1 DALGRRLHKHSS
13 ARYQDDPRSGS
24 GWNRMQ
30 RAKRQRELGCGY
42 TLYGWDGDTLAWESS
57 PPQDEGET
65 GRTVHYLYEPGSFVP
80 VVQAQRNNPIRLLR
94 QPDWSG
100 REYEFDQDPL
110 WHTEVKAQP
119 FEAIAWYQCDHLG
132 TPIELTDHTGE
143 VAWTAQYKAWGEVR
157 EARSEWARQ
166 VGMSNPIRFQ
176 GQYHDHETGL
186 HYNRYRYYDP
196 RVGRFVGQDPI
207 SYSGGFNLYAYTRN
221 PTTWVDP
228 LGLAGNP
235 ANATHVTYRSVD
247 EKTGKPYIGYASMPG
262 DQTGQDVVKYRYN
275 GNYERF
281 GGAAPDVTY
290 RGYGQEGKA
299 TARGLEQHYFL
310 EQGGLEGTANRQNPV
325 GVGNPR
331 RDEYADAA
339 NRHLESQTTNGSVI
353 CEI

>member
-80 VVQAQRNNPIRLLR
+80 VVQALRKAPIRLLR
-94 QPDWSG
+94 QPDWSS
-100 REYEFDQDPL
+100 REYDFDQDPL

-119 FEAIAWYQCDHLG
+119 FDLIAWYQCDHLG
-132 TPIELTDHTGE
+132 TPMELTDHNGE
-143 VAWTAQYKAWGEVR
+143 VAWTAQYKAWGEAR

-166 VGMSNPIRFQ
+166 VGMTNPIRFQ

-196 RVGRFVGQDPI
+196 RVGRFINQDLI
-207 SYSGGFNLYAYTRN
+207 SYAGGINLYSYGDN
-221 PTTWVDP
+221 PVYWSDP

-235 ANATHVTYRSVD
+235 ATATHITYRGLD
-247 EKTGKPYIGYASMPG
+247 AETGKPYLGYASM
-262 DQTGQDVVKYRYN
+262 QGQQSPEKVLNYRYSSFD
-275 GNYERF
+275 RF
-281 GGAAPDVTY
+281 GGNAPEILYSD
-290 RGYGQEGKA
+290 YGQQGKD
-299 TARGLEQHYFL
+299 TARGLEQRYY
-310 EQGGLEGTANRQNPV
+310 ESYESVKKGSTANRQNPV
-325 GVGNPR
+325 GAQNQR
-331 RDEYADAA
+331 RDEYLAAADL
-339 NRHLESQTTNGSVI
+339 HLSGASKGCPI
-353 CEI
+353 